1 MQDLVFRGPLNSL
14 SFGNVTYNF
23 LREMYRKEMN
33 VAIFPI
39 GEEIKLEAFDKIDE
53 DFKNWIISRTKNR
66 FHIVK
71 KDMPTLTMWHLN
83 GSEMRVTPNQFLY
96 TFYEV
101 DEPTL
106 VEQAIVKLQN
116 KTIFSTSHASKSFKD
131 VGCENTCSIP
141 IGFDEDFSATDK
153 VYLPNKVH
161 FGLMGKFEKRKNTS
175 DIIKAWVKKYGNN
188 YNYQLS
194 CCITNPFFKPE
205 QMNQILGQIF
215 EGKTY
220 GNVNFIPYLKTNSEV
235 NEFMNAID
243 IDLTGLSGAEG
254 WNLPAFNSTCLGKW
268 SIVMNHTSHKEWA
281 KKDNCILVE
290 PDKKVPIYDGIF
302 FQEGN
307 PYNQGNMYI
316 VSEDKMV
323 SAFEQAEKMS
333 GKINKKGVTLVKD
346 FNYKNSLNKILET
359 IYE

>member
-1 MQDLVFRGPLNSL
+1 MQDLVFRGPINSL

-23 LREMYRKEMN
+23 LREMYRKQLN

-39 GEEIKLEAFDKIDE
+39 GDEIKLEAFDKIE
-53 DFKNWIISRTKNR
+53 KDFQEWIVSRVQNR

-83 GSEMRVTPNQFLY
+83 GADLRVTPNQYLY

-106 VEQAIVKLQN
+106 VEQSISNLQN
-116 KTIFSTSHASKSFKD
+116 KTIFSTSHAAECFKNS
-131 VGCENTCSIP
+131 GCNNTCSIP
-141 IGFDEDFSATDK
+141 IGFDEDFKPTEKS
-153 VYLPNKVH
+153 YLPNKVH
-161 FGLMGKFEKRKNTS
+161 FGLMGKFEKRKNTAN
-175 DIIKAWVKKYGNN
+175 IIKAWIKKYGNN

-194 CCITNPFFKPE
+194 CCITNPFFKQE
-205 QMNQILGQIF
+205 QMNQILGNLF

-220 GNVNFIPYLKTNSEV
+220 GNINFIPYLKTNSEV

-268 SIVMNHTSHKEWA
+268 SIVMNHTSHKDWA
-281 KKDNCILVE
+281 NKDNCILVE
-290 PDKKVPIYDGIF
+290 PDKKEPIYDGVF
-302 FQEGN
+302 FHQGH
-307 PYNQGNMYI
+307 PYNQGNMYSI
-316 VSEDKMV
+316 SEDKMID
-323 SAFEQAEKMS
+323 AFEKAEKIS
-333 GKINKKGVTLVKD
+333 GKLNKKGVNLIKE